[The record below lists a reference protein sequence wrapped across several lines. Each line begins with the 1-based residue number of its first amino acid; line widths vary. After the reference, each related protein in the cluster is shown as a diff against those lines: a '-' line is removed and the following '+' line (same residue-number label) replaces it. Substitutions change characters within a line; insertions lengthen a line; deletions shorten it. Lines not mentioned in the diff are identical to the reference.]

1 MRCHSVASSFLGY
14 GHAGSSIEVLRGDW
28 DYSVVWYYPI
38 RIKILIQPL
47 DPIPWIDAMYVV
59 QTEMVL
65 PSFIQILTL

>member
-1 MRCHSVASSFLGY
+1 MSFRCEQFSGLRACRFL
-14 GHAGSSIEVLRGDW
+14 HRGDW

-59 QTEMVL
+59 QTEIVL